1 MTRPHSVGVQ
11 REREVGAGIGR
22 GSEEDGE
29 GVEGTRE
36 QQVGDREADR
46 RLTESQASS

>member
-1 MTRPHSVGVQ
+1 MRW
-11 REREVGAGIGR
+11 GR
-22 GSEEDGE
+22 GSAGDRKRMVR

-36 QQVGDREADR
+36 QEVGDREADR